1 MDFSFDTYMTEYYRD
16 LAARQIADGGS
27 AADGIFAGNVFGGN
41 MVTGNALSGLTISPY
56 AVFSPYASFAD
67 ALEKTLGEY
76 RNVQEGEDVP
86 GSTQENTDEMKQF
99 LNNLRENIQ
108 KQYFYSALGTGYGN
122 VGSPETENSSE
133 PGQRENLA
141 SRLEKNRESRRQE
154 RIAGRYQEQSKAGKT
169 AKSAAEDRIWRV

>member
-41 MVTGNALSGLTISPY
+41 WFAGNALSGLTISPY
-56 AVFSPYASFAD
+56 AGFAD

-76 RNVQEGEDVP
+76 RDVQEGEDAL
-86 GSTQENTDEMKQF
+86 GSTQENADEMKRF
-99 LNNLRENIQ
+99 LNKLWENMR
-108 KQYFYSALGTGYGN
+108 KQYSYSALGTGYGN
-122 VGSPETENSSE
+122 TGSPETENLSG

-154 RIAGRYQEQSKAGKT
+154 RIAGRYQEQSAAGKT
-169 AKSAAEDRIWRV
+169 AKTAAENRIWRV